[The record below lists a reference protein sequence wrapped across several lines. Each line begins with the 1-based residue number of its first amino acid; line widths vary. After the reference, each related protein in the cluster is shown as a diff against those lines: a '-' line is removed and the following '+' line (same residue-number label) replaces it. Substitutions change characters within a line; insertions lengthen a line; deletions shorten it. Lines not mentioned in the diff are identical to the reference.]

1 MKKLSL
7 LLLLLLSSLAL
18 FSLAACGDGEAPPI
32 FDQGSSDRVS
42 ASSDSSS
49 AELAV
54 LGEVSGKVFLLEE
67 DYFLMRDRLDPTLV
81 YRVEYVLS
89 QNRFGKEPNLVVG
102 YSAKSEAEPYPEDYP
117 DAEYYTS
124 LVTVK
129 GEVVEKNLYVDDLP
143 NDLDIPGSL

>member
-32 FDQGSSDRVS
+32 FDQGSSNRAS
-42 ASSDSSS
+42 ASTSTSSDSAIS
-49 AELAV
+49 
-54 LGEVSGKVFLLEE
+54 GEVSGKVFLIED
-67 DYFLMRDRLDPTLV
+67 DYFLMRDRQDPTLV
-81 YRVEYVLS
+81 YRVEYPLS